1 MDGVPRLFLIDSF
14 GFIFRAYHAR
24 ARSGVPPMRTS
35 SGIQTEAVYIFHN
48 MVRRLQTVHKPE
60 YLAAIFESFGPTFRD
75 EAFAAYKANR
85 TETPSDLLEQIPWIR
100 KTLEAM
106 RIPVIEYAGFE
117 ADDVIGTLSCRAVE
131 QGIDVAIVSSDKDM
145 LQLVNAGVRMLNP
158 MKDDLWYDAAE
169 TEKYMGVQPSQ
180 VADLLA
186 LKGDSVDNIPGAP
199 GIGDKGAKD
208 LILRFGSVEAALER
222 AAEDRDWQVRAA
234 VSQLRPD
241 ED

>member
-1 MDGVPRLFLIDSF
+1 MDTMSRLFLIDSF

-100 KTLEAM
+100 KTLDAM
-106 RIPVIEYAGFE
+106 RIPVLEYPGFE
-117 ADDVIGTLSCRAVE
+117 ADDVIGTLARRAAE
-131 QGIDVAIVSSDKDM
+131 QGIEVVIVSSDKDM
-145 LQLVNAGVRMLNP
+145 LQLVSDHDHIRMLNP
-158 MKDDLWYDAAE
+158 MKDDTWHE
-169 TEKYMGVQPSQ
+169 
-180 VADLLA
+180 
-186 LKGDSVDNIPGAP
+186 
-199 GIGDKGAKD
+199 
-208 LILRFGSVEAALER
+208 
-222 AAEDRDWQVRAA
+222 
-234 VSQLRPD
+234 
-241 ED
+241 